1 MPKKKALV
9 AVGNSML
16 TTVHALLADPD
27 ATYHDL
33 GPDYYEQR
41 MHVRRQ
47 ARNHVRS
54 LERLGYKVTIQATA
68 NDPGP
73 GDQALTATG

>member
-9 AVGNSML
+9 ATGNSML
-16 TTVHALLADPD
+16 TVIHALLSDPE
-27 ATYHDL
+27 ACYQDL
-33 GPDYYEQR
+33 GPDYYERR

-54 LERLGYKVTIQATA
+54 LERLGYKVTIQPV
-68 NDPGP
+68 NPD
-73 GDQALTATG
+73 TGELPAAAG